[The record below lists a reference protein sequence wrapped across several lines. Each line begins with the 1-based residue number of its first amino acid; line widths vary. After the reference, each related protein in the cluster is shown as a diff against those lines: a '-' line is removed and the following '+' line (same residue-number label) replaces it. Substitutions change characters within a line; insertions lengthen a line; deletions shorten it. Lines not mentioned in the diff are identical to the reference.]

1 MTATKPH
8 HELQQGQVQRSY
20 VMADRGERPVIR
32 GWFHLGAALLSALA
46 AAVLITF
53 AWMTLTWF
61 QALGVTIYGAGL
73 FLLFGV
79 SAMYHRWPWRT
90 ADAVQWWRRADH
102 ATISVFIAA
111 TYTPLCLIVFEP
123 RTAAV
128 MLAVAW
134 VGGIGGAVLNLVW
147 INHPRWLDV
156 VVYVGLGWIIVPLL
170 PTLWREAGAA
180 VVWLL
185 FAGGVVYTL
194 GALVYGFKWPG
205 RTARYYGYHE
215 HFHTATVVAAVL
227 HLVAIWMV
235 VVQAG

>member
-1 MTATKPH
+1 
-8 HELQQGQVQRSY
+8 
-20 VMADRGERPVIR
+20 
-32 GWFHLGAALLSALA
+32 
-46 AAVLITF
+46 
-53 AWMTLTWF
+53 
-61 QALGVTIYGAGL
+61 
-73 FLLFGV
+73 
-79 SAMYHRWPWRT
+79 
-90 ADAVQWWRRADH
+90 
-102 ATISVFIAA
+102 
-111 TYTPLCLIVFEP
+111 
-123 RTAAV
+123 

-134 VGGIGGAVLNLVW
+134 AGGIGGAVLNLVW

-156 VVYVGLGWIIVPLL
+156 VVYVGLGWVIVPLL

-185 FAGGVVYTL
+185 VAGGVIYTL

-205 RTARYYGYHE
+205 RSARYYGYHE